1 MTQTNLEKMIAEME
15 QAVEEGLAYLEDTGG
30 GTSPQVDRW
39 TAKEVLAHMVYWHR
53 ASLQGIESVSNG
65 GPPFQVPDTSD
76 VINDEIVDELSETS
90 VSSMAEE
97 LRDLQK
103 RLSAAAGP
111 CPTLTIPSLFE
122 SVDRPSLPASASK
135 PSRITGETTS
145 VSCKRPHLHHLDQ
158 HHPMR

>member
-103 RLSAAAGP
+103 RLSAAVRLVPNIDDTVFIRVSGQTFSTRIRVETITNHWRDHVRELQEAA
-111 CPTLTIPSLFE
+111 CPS
-122 SVDRPSLPASASK
+122 S
-135 PSRITGETTS
+135 
-145 VSCKRPHLHHLDQ
+145 
-158 HHPMR
+158 

>member
-1 MTQTNLEKMIAEME
+1 
-15 QAVEEGLAYLEDTGG
+15 
-30 GTSPQVDRW
+30 
-39 TAKEVLAHMVYWHR
+39 MVYWHR

-103 RLSAAAGP
+103 RLSAAARAVPNIDDTVFIRVSGQ
-111 CPTLTIPSLFE
+111 TFSTRIRIETITHHWRDHVRELQE
-122 SVDRPSLPASASK
+122 AASS
-135 PSRITGETTS
+135 SS
-145 VSCKRPHLHHLDQ
+145 
-158 HHPMR
+158 

>member
-97 LRDLQK
+97 LRDLQR
-103 RLSAAAGP
+103 RLSVAVRLVPNIDDTVFIRVGGQTFSTRIRVETITNHWRDHVRELQEAA
-111 CPTLTIPSLFE
+111 S
-122 SVDRPSLPASASK
+122 SSS
-135 PSRITGETTS
+135 
-145 VSCKRPHLHHLDQ
+145 
-158 HHPMR
+158 

>member
-30 GTSPQVDRW
+30 STSPQVDRW

-103 RLSAAAGP
+103 RLSAAVRTVPNIDDTVFIRVSGQTFSTRIRVETITNHWRDHVRELQEAA
-111 CPTLTIPSLFE
+111 CPS
-122 SVDRPSLPASASK
+122 S
-135 PSRITGETTS
+135 
-145 VSCKRPHLHHLDQ
+145 
-158 HHPMR
+158 